1 MISLCVYFITF
12 CVCVCGGGGGDA
24 CMKVIQESEIKR
36 SKQGRVQILE

>member
-1 MISLCVYFITF
+1 MGRHDLIIMCLFQKF
-12 CVCVCGGGGGDA
+12 LWGGGGDA